1 MCLAPVCAGGF
12 LPVVEGLDAAG
23 LQGEALR
30 VVLDGPVEA
39 VQLPAARCVTMWA
52 IKAVQ
57 YALTS
62 PVSYASKGPSVP
74 VRGSSQQA

>member
-1 MCLAPVCAGGF
+1 MVGGLGGWGVWGEEASAGVCLCASRWCVRVPRAGGF

-52 IKAVQ
+52 IKAV
-57 YALTS
+57 
-62 PVSYASKGPSVP
+62 
-74 VRGSSQQA
+74 